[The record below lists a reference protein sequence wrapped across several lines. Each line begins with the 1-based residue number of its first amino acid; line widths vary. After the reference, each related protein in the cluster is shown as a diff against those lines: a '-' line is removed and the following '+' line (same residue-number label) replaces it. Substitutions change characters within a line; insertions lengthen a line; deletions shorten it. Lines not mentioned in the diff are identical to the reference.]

1 MFPAVFSFKD
11 RYYVSSFPD
20 WLTSGSNSAF
30 IHRSSS
36 DLIAFSEDEFDES
49 DEEESESSE
58 ADNAKHQEDSND
70 ENDFFEEELE
80 FKG

>member
-1 MFPAVFSFKD
+1 MVKCILVICIVWRHFLLGTISWFES
-11 RYYVSSFPD
+11 Y
-20 WLTSGSNSAF
+20 LTA
-30 IHRSSS
+30 S
-36 DLIAFSEDEFDES
+36 DFTAFSDDELDES

-58 ADNAKHQEDSND
+58 ADNNQQQEDSND